1 MTSSFT
7 PKVAKPAVHA
17 FIAKQCEHFLRSC
30 AVLNNRVPGRLFN
43 RLTQVL
49 LDGGCAGLAFFV
61 AFQLRFDA
69 AVPLRYRSIML
80 LWLVGLVV
88 VRPLCIWALGAYAS
102 IWRYFNM
109 RDMFSLS
116 LAAALPST
124 ILLFARIVLGTRFLL
139 MAIPISVVLIDLGL
153 FLVLGATLRALRRAG
168 FEYWRVTA
176 ARRHR
181 ALLLGTGDTLAS
193 GVHQVSLHGD
203 IELVGLL
210 TPDRDLH
217 GRRIA
222 GFLVEL
228 SDRLADVL
236 VSSCVDIVFIAEAK
250 LDGIDEIVKTSSQFG
265 VEVRLLPSAANILR
279 GDVRISAHLNPEHV
293 LKGRNAPLEKPHS
306 EVVSGF
312 EGKDV
317 LITGAGGSIGSEIS
331 RQVSR
336 LGVNKAIL
344 LDRDE
349 NSIFELQNELAEI
362 GSPSQIV
369 PIVGDIRDRYQLQH
383 IFERHQPEVV
393 LHAAAFK
400 HVGIMEQNP
409 CEAVLNN
416 VMGTRYLAELA
427 IEFEAKRF
435 LMISTDKAVQPT
447 SVMGATKRV
456 AELLMR
462 SLATSGNGRTP
473 QIACVRFGN
482 VVGSRGSVVPIF
494 LRQIAA
500 GGPVTITHD
509 EMTRYFMTIPE
520 AVQLVMQAS
529 TLASKGT
536 IYTLDLGDPLRI
548 THLAH
553 RLIEMSGLRPDK
565 DIKIQFVG
573 VRPGEKLH
581 ERLWYEDCQV
591 TPTAFAR
598 VLALE
603 GQPLPRIA
611 EELRELEQMA
621 FARQDDSVLQL
632 LRDMPIDF
640 RVEGPSAMI
649 A

>member
-1 MTSSFT
+1 MPPPVVKSTG
-7 PKVAKPAVHA
+7 HD
-17 FIAKQCEHFLRSC
+17 FIAKQCERLLRTC
-30 AVLNNRVPGRLFN
+30 AALNDRVPGLLFN
-43 RLTQVL
+43 RLSQLL
-49 LDGGCAGLAFFV
+49 LDSGAAGLALFL
-61 AFQLRFDA
+61 AFQLRFDG

-80 LWLVGLVV
+80 TWLAGIIVL
-88 VRPLCIWALGAYAS
+88 RPVCIWLLGAYAS
-102 IWRYFNM
+102 IWRYFNL
-109 RDMFSLS
+109 RDLFSLS
-116 LAAALPST
+116 LGAAMPSML
-124 ILLFARIVLGTRFLL
+124 LLFARISLARTFPV
-139 MAIPISVVLIDLGL
+139 MAIPISIVLIDLGL
-153 FLVLGATLRALRRAG
+153 FLLLAAALRALRRAG
-168 FEYWRVTA
+168 FEHSRITTEH
-176 ARRHR
+176 RHR
-181 ALLLGTGDTLAS
+181 ALLLGTGDTLAA
-193 GVHQVSLHGD
+193 GVRQVSLQGD

-210 TPDRDLH
+210 SPDKKLH
-217 GRRIA
+217 GRTIA
-222 GFLVEL
+222 GFPVMGLRDAL
-228 SDRLADVL
+228 PAVL
-236 VSSCVDIVFIAEAK
+236 VNHFVDIVFIAEAK
-250 LDGIDEIVKTSSQFG
+250 LDGIAEIVQATTQFG
-265 VEVRLLPSAANILR
+265 AEVRLLPSAANIMQ
-279 GDVRISAHLNPEHV
+279 GDVRISAQLNPEHV
-293 LKGRNAPLEKPHS
+293 LTGPNPSLEKPHP

-312 EGKDV
+312 EGRDV

-336 LGVNKAIL
+336 LGVSKAIL

-362 GSPSQIV
+362 VSPSKIV
-369 PIVGDIRDRYQLQH
+369 PIVGDIRDRHQLQR
-383 IFERHQPEVV
+383 IFERHRPEVV

-400 HVGIMEQNP
+400 HVGMMEQNP

-416 VMGTRYLAELA
+416 VMGTRHVAELA
-427 IEFEAKRF
+427 IEFKAKRF
-435 LMISTDKAVQPT
+435 VMISTDKAVRPT

-456 AELLMR
+456 AELLVR
-462 SLATSGNGRTP
+462 RLATSTNGHTS

-500 GGPVTITHD
+500 GGPVTITHE

-529 TLASKGT
+529 TLASNGT
-536 IYTLDLGDPLRI
+536 IYTLDFGDPLRI

-553 RLIEMSGLRPDK
+553 MLIEMSGLRPNK

-581 ERLWYEDCQV
+581 EQLWYEDSQV

-598 VLALE
+598 VLAVE
-603 GQPLPRIA
+603 AHPVPRI
-611 EELRELEQMA
+611 EGELRELEQRA
-621 FARQDDSVLQL
+621 LARQDDLVLQL

-640 RVEGPSAMI
+640 RVETPTAMI